1 MKACA
6 STLLLISLILVGP
19 SAWAEDWWKG
29 TGPNR
34 DFKEAPV
41 QAPLDPSQVV
51 LPPYPKPENLVEYD
65 IGPSAWNRAYV
76 DASSISVGGDQV
88 VRYVLVLKTPGGA
101 NNVSYEGIRC
111 PEWERLSYA
120 YGRSDGTWVRSRQ
133 PEWRHIPKSD
143 SLGYY
148 RELAKNL
155 FCDVGLPAGTA
166 EQLAAKLRKLAPR
179 GRD

>member
-1 MKACA
+1 MKARA
-6 STLLLISLILVGP
+6 RSLLLLSLLFVGT
-19 SAWAEDWWKG
+19 SACAEDWWKG
-29 TGPNR
+29 TGENPN
-34 DFKEAPV
+34 FKEAPV
-41 QAPLDPSQVV
+41 QAPMDPSQVV

-76 DASSISVGGDQV
+76 DASSISVGSDQI

-101 NNVSYEGIRC
+101 GNVSYEGIRC
-111 PEWERLSYA
+111 SEWDRLSYA

-133 PEWRHIPKSD
+133 PEWGHIPKSD

-155 FCDVGLPAGTA
+155 FCEVGLPAGTA
-166 EQLAAKLRKLAPR
+166 ADLAAKLKKLAPR